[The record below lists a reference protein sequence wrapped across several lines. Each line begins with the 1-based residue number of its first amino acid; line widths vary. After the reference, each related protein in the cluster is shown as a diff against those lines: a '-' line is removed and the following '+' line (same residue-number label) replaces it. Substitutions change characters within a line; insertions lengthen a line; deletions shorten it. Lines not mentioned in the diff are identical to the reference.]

1 MSLPKI
7 DVPTFELKLPSNGK
21 EIKVRPFL
29 VKEEK
34 LLLIAAESGDTMD
47 IINTTK
53 QVISNCIVDG
63 GDVNVNTI
71 PFFDI
76 DFLFI
81 ALRAKS
87 ISERV
92 AVSFVCKN
100 ETENGICDTTF
111 DTELDLTAVEVKKN
125 PNIKSDIKLDAET
138 LVKMKYPNYGIVK
151 QVMSNETMLE
161 KKIRIVAACID
172 RVIKKDKIF
181 SSRDFTPSQIIE
193 FVEDLTEAHYKKLE
207 EFIDNF
213 PYFYIGVNHTCE
225 TCGFNHKLEY
235 KDFTSFFQ

>member
-1 MSLPKI
+1 MNLPQI
-7 DVPTFELKLPSNGK
+7 DVPIFELKLPSTGE
-21 EIKVRPFL
+21 EIRVRPFL

-34 LLLIAAESGDTMD
+34 MLLIAAESGDTND

-53 QVISNCIVDG
+53 QVISNCLVDKNI
-63 GDVNVNTI
+63 NVNTL

-87 ISERV
+87 ISDKV

-100 ETENGICDTTF
+100 ETEEGICNQAF
-111 DTELDLTAVEVKKN
+111 DTELDLSAVSIKKN
-125 PNIKSDIKLDAET
+125 VDVKSDIKLDAET
-138 LVKMKYPNYGIVK
+138 LVKMKYPNYGITK
-151 QVMSNETMLE
+151 TVMGSESILE
-161 KKIRIVAACID
+161 KKIRIIAACID

-181 SSRDFTPSQIIE
+181 SSRDFTPDQIVD
-193 FVEDLTEAHYKKLE
+193 FVEGLTEAHYKKLE

-213 PYFYIGVNHTCE
+213 PYFYIGVNHICE
-225 TCGFNHKLEY
+225 ACGFNHRLEY

>member
-1 MSLPKI
+1 MSLPQV
-7 DVPTFELKLPSNGK
+7 DVPIFELKLPSTGE
-21 EIKVRPFL
+21 EIRVRPFL

-34 LLLIAAESGDTMD
+34 MLLIAAESGDTMD

-53 QVISNCIVDG
+53 QIISNCLVDKT
-63 GDVNVNTI
+63 VNVNTL

-87 ISERV
+87 ISDKV

-100 ETENGICDTTF
+100 ETEQGVCDQSF
-111 DTELDLTAVEVKKN
+111 DTELDLSTVSVKKN
-125 PNIKSDIKLDAET
+125 PDVKSDIKLDNET

-151 QVMSNETMLE
+151 QVMSNETVLE
-161 KKIRIVAACID
+161 KKIRIIAACID

-181 SSRDFTPSQIIE
+181 SSRDFTPDQIID
-193 FVEDLTEAHYKKLE
+193 FVESLTEAHYKKLE
-207 EFIDNF
+207 EWIDNF
-213 PYFYIGVNHTCE
+213 PYFYISVNHTCE
-225 TCGFNHKLEY
+225 SCKFEHRLEY